1 MHGGDIRS
9 LASQAGISPED
20 ILDFSANINP
30 LGPPYR
36 ARAAMISS
44 IESISNY
51 PDICCSDLRSVIAE
65 KYSLPEECIV
75 PGNGTSEL
83 LFAVARTLS
92 ELCGRAVVP
101 VPSYEDY
108 SVAARRAG
116 MSVVEFPLHESEDFR
131 LNFHELKK
139 VLKPGDAVFLGH
151 PDNPTGIPLEVDRL
165 TALLEEYP
173 RCIFIV
179 DEAFADYLPPGNS
192 ILGSTA
198 SNLIVLKSLTKFYA
212 LAGLRLGFAA
222 ASPEV
227 SRSLADQL
235 PPWSVNSIAQA
246 VGREILQ
253 DGEYELTSRKL
264 NDSRRELLSSELKT
278 IHELKVYPGKANYL
292 LVRIRESGIDACEL
306 KKRLL
311 ADGIAIRSCEDYSG
325 LNSRFFRV
333 AVKNTEDN
341 SILVSAVRNLFP
353 GSGNSRKPAS
363 SRRKKQCMTLM
374 IQGTS
379 SNAGKSIMVT
389 ALCRIMLENG
399 LRVAPFKSQNM
410 SLNSYATVSGG
421 EMGIAQAIQAN
432 ACRLE
437 PDVRMNPI
445 LLKPVSGSGC
455 HVIHQGKPLGRM
467 HSSGYDGLKDQ
478 IFSAACDSLDSLRDE
493 NDIVIIE
500 GAGSPGE
507 VNLKDRD
514 IANMAVARYAEAPV
528 LIVGDI
534 DRGGVFASFV
544 GTMEV
549 LSQWERNHVQGWLI
563 NRFRGDLSLLGNALD
578 YTKHRTGK
586 PVLGVVPFI
595 DNLNIPEEDSLGLV
609 AGVNSIHGKP
619 AGECIDI
626 AIIKLPHISNFTD
639 FNPFRIEGDVR
650 LRLVE
655 RASDLGVPDAVI
667 IPGSRATGEDL
678 QHLHSSG
685 IAEEISLLAVESR
698 CTIVGICAGFQML
711 GERIMDPGMNES
723 SLMNTVGLGLL
734 PVNTT
739 MVGNKMVGL
748 RKALHLPSGIHVNG
762 YEIHHGV
769 SDNHSISPLFQDS
782 ESGASLGVSSP
793 DGRVWGTYLHGVFD
807 SDLFRR
813 WFIDNL
819 RKSRGLSDSS
829 AGIVRYDL
837 EKEISRLASI
847 VRKSIDMNEI
857 DRIIRRSIG

>member
-1 MHGGDIRS
+1 MHGGNVKK
-9 LASQAGISPED
+9 LAVQAGVNREN

-30 LGPPYR
+30 QGPPYR
-36 ARAAMISS
+36 VRSAMLSAM
-44 IESISNY
+44 ESVTDY
-51 PDICCSDLRSVIAE
+51 PDINSSALVAAIAE
-65 KYSLPEECIV
+65 KYSLAEECII

-83 LFAVARTLS
+83 LFATARALS
-92 ELCGRAVVP
+92 ASCSRAVVP
-101 VPSYEDY
+101 VPSYSDY
-108 SVAARRAG
+108 AVAARRAG
-116 MSVVEFPLHESEDFR
+116 MSVLELPLHESEEFR
-131 LNFHELKK
+131 LNFCSLKEA
-139 VLKPGDAVFLGH
+139 LNPGDVVFLGH
-151 PDNPTGIPLEVDRL
+151 PNNPTGLSLSIKGL
-165 TALLEEYP
+165 TGVIREHP
-173 RCIFIV
+173 DCIFVV
-179 DEAFADYLPPGNS
+179 DEAFADYLPAGNS
-192 ILGSTA
+192 VMGIFIP
-198 SNLIVLKSLTKFYA
+198 NLIVLKSLTKFYA
-212 LAGLRLGFAA
+212 IPGLRLGFAS
-222 ASPEV
+222 ASVEIC
-227 SRSLADQL
+227 RSISEQL

-246 VGREILQ
+246 AGCEILQ
-253 DGEYELTSRKL
+253 DREYELTSRKL
-264 NDSRRELLSSELKT
+264 NDSRRKLLFRELKSIPGLT
-278 IHELKVYPGKANYL
+278 VYPGRANFL
-292 LVRIRESGIDACEL
+292 LVKINESGIDACEL
-306 KKRLL
+306 KTRLL
-311 ADGIAIRSCEDYSG
+311 GEGIAIRSCEDYSG

-333 AVKNTEDN
+333 AVKNEEDN
-341 SILVSAVRNLFP
+341 SILVSAL
-353 GSGNSRKPAS
+353 RKALLRAENRGRPRLH
-363 SRRKKQCMTLM
+363 RRKKQCMTLM

-410 SLNSYATVSGG
+410 SLNSYATASGG
-421 EMGIAQAIQAN
+421 EMGIAQAIQAQ

-455 HVIHQGKPLGRM
+455 YVIHQGKPLGRM

-563 NRFRGDLSLLGNALD
+563 NRFRGDPLLLGNALD

-685 IAEEISLLAVESR
+685 IAEGISLLAAESR
-698 CTIVGICAGFQML
+698 CMIVGICAGFQML
-711 GERIMDPGMNES
+711 GDRIMDPGMNES
-723 SLMNTVGLGLL
+723 SLVNTEGLGLL

-748 RKALHLPSGIHVNG
+748 RKVLHLPSGIHVKG

-769 SDNHSISPLFQDS
+769 SDNQSIPPLFQDS
-782 ESGASLGVSSP
+782 ENGASLGVSSP

-813 WFIDNL
+813 WFIDDL
-819 RKSRGLSDSS
+819 RRSRGLSDSS
-829 AGIVRYDL
+829 ADIVRYDL

-857 DRIIRRSIG
+857 DRIIHRSIR